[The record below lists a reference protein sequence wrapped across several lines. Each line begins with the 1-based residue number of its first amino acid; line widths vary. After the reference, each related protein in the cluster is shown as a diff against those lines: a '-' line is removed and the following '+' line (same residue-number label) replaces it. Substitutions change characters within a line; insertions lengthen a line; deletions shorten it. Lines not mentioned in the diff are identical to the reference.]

1 MASKNGAVDK
11 DFKAELAAR
20 EKEWEELK
28 KQLTSVIRIF
38 GGLLFVPTVGL
49 LVAVGYGAKAGLL
62 AMVEK
67 LLEIMRYWWEEKP

>member
-1 MASKNGAVDK
+1 MVSKNGAADK
-11 DFKAELAAR
+11 EFKAELAAKD
-20 EKEWEELK
+20 KEWEELK
-28 KQLTSVIRIF
+28 QQLTSTIRIF

-67 LLEIMRYWWEEKP
+67 LLEIMRYWWEERP

>member
-1 MASKNGAVDK
+1 MASRNGAADK
-11 DFKAELAAR
+11 DFKAELVAR

-28 KQLTSVIRIF
+28 KQLMSIIRLF
-38 GGLLFVPTVGL
+38 GGLLFVPTAGL

-62 AMVEK
+62 ALIEK